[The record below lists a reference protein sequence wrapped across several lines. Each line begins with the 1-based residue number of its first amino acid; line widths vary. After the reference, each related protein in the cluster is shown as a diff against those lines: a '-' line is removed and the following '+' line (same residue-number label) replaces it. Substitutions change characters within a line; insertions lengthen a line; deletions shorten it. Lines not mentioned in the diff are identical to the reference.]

1 MMGAGGMCVAKRAL
15 LELQI
20 ASDAAQI
27 GVLEPTAPG
36 MSVAKHAFEEVRRPR
51 DLQLGFR
58 YGRVA

>member
-1 MMGAGGMCVAKRAL
+1 MCVAKRAL